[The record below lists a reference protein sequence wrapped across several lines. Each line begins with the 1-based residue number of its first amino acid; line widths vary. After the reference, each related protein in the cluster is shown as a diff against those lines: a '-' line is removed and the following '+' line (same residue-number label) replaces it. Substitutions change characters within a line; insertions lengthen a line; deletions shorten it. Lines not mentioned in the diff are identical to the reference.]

1 LSGSKAGLA
10 QAVSLEKPKQVMKET
25 KYYFKGII
33 SKSDWDKS
41 IASFEV
47 AKASKESAYFSV
59 KVLRLL

>member
-1 LSGSKAGLA
+1 
-10 QAVSLEKPKQVMKET
+10 MKET

-47 AKASKESAYFSV
+47 AKAVRVCLF
-59 KVLRLL
+59 

>member
-1 LSGSKAGLA
+1 
-10 QAVSLEKPKQVMKET
+10 MKET

-41 IASFEV
+41 IAFWS

-59 KVLRLL
+59 KSAGFCKWGSR